1 MRQNK
6 IQKKYKD
13 VEIIIKPSEET
24 VDFVSFVDRVLKY
37 EMAKIGRF
45 AGLVVLEKPKDKPE
59 GSEESK

>member
-37 EMAKIGRF
+37 EMVKMGRF
-45 AGLVVLEKPKDKPE
+45 AGFVVLEKPQDKSE
-59 GSEESK
+59 GS

>member
-37 EMAKIGRF
+37 EMVKMGRF
-45 AGLVVLEKPKDKPE
+45 AGFVVLEKPKDKSE
-59 GSEESK
+59 GS